1 MRQSAFPASA
11 TTHFLSED
19 CTNISVLFYSLT
31 FQAIESLL
39 VCIFRLLVLRFRSVY
54 SWALSMSPLPLQP
67 YVTQT
72 QPTKPSGTH
81 SLSVSTE
88 FSFGLCLGL
97 LPLSPAPACVVHL
110 YSDFNSVPPRFFC
123 SPPTR
128 TGTVRF
134 ACGAIRRPF
143 DGHSVSPKSFLIN
156 SKAKRWTCPFLLQAS
171 SRSLYTN

>member
-19 CTNISVLFYSLT
+19 CTNISVSLYSLT

-54 SWALSMSPLPLQP
+54 SWALSLSLYPLCHSDPTQETQWDPSVSVWVSPRVEKSPLLPVLFI
-67 YVTQT
+67 YIAISTLC
-72 QPTKPSGTH
+72 PS
-81 SLSVSTE
+81 S
-88 FSFGLCLGL
+88 
-97 LPLSPAPACVVHL
+97 
-110 YSDFNSVPPRFFC
+110 FC

-156 SKAKRWTCPFLLQAS
+156 SKANVELVHSFSKLLLEVCTCTPIKTV
-171 SRSLYTN
+171 R